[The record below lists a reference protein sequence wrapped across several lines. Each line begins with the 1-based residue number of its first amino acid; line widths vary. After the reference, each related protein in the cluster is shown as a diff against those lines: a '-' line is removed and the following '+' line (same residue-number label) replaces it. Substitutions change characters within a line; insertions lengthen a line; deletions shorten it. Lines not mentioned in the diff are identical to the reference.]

1 LALLVDILNPEKIIL
16 GSIYSRC
23 RPYLEPAMRQV
34 LEKEALGRSLGVCEI
49 VPSELDEAIG
59 HYSALCV
66 APYRAGL
73 WQDL

>member
-1 LALLVDILNPEKIIL
+1 
-16 GSIYSRC
+16 
-23 RPYLEPAMRQV
+23 MRQV